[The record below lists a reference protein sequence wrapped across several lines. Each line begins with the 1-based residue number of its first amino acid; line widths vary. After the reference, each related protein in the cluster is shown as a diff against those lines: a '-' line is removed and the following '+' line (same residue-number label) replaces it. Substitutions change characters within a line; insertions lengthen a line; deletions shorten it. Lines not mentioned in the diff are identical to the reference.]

1 MPTRRSILAAV
12 AGGTLTLGGCLV
24 REPKE
29 PPRNVI
35 TENNETETERSL
47 TPISIRK
54 PDIVGQEIAS
64 GPDGDVVIEAELENA
79 SPTRVEGTL
88 YADVQHQG
96 TTFQYG
102 TAFDLSPFAK
112 ETVSLLI
119 PIEYESFVSRP
130 SLRLSVVLN
139 TPTGTP

>member
-35 TENNETETERSL
+35 TENNETETERTL
-47 TPISIRK
+47 APISIRK
-54 PDIVGQEIAS
+54 PEIVGQELVS
-64 GPDGDVVIEAELENA
+64 GPDGDVIIEAELENV
-79 SPTRVEGTL
+79 SPSRVDGTL
-88 YADVQHQG
+88 YANVQYQG
-96 TTFQYG
+96 TAFQYG
-102 TAFDLSPFAK
+102 TEFDLSAFAT
-112 ETVSLLI
+112 ETVSLQL
-119 PIEYESFVSRP
+119 PIEYESFASRP

-139 TPTGTP
+139 SPTGTP

>member
-12 AGGTLTLGGCLV
+12 AGGALTLGGCLV

-54 PDIVGQEIAS
+54 PEIVGQEIVS
-64 GPDGDVVIEAELENA
+64 GPDGDAVIEAELENA
-79 SPTRVEGTL
+79 SPARVTGTL
-88 YADVQHQG
+88 YANVQYQG
-96 TTFQYG
+96 TAFQYG
-102 TAFDLSPFAK
+102 TEFDLSAFAK
-112 ETVSLLI
+112 ETISLKL
-119 PIEYESFVSRP
+119 PIEYDSFASRP

-139 TPTGTP
+139 SPPGTP